1 MKQVV
6 VNKEDLRHNIN
17 KIKAYTKQTSGDN
30 YTIIGIVKGNGYGLG
45 LKQYARFLVDNGIN
59 FLAVAT
65 LEEAIELAS
74 EKICNNILLLSA
86 LNTEEELEEAVKN
99 NVIVTID
106 SRENSKILNEL
117 AQKGYNIRAHIKIDT
132 GFGRYGF
139 MYDNYDEIINS
150 IEDLDKNIK
159 VEGIFSHF
167 SIAYYKDNKHTKQQ
181 FDRFNEVINKL
192 EEKGIQIQ
200 LKHICNSPAFLNYPE
215 MHLNAA
221 RIGSAFVGR
230 VHSENNIG
238 LKRIGE
244 YQVSIAEIRNIP
256 KGFYIS
262 YLKAYK
268 TRRDTKIAVL
278 PIGYIDGYNVSAKMD
293 MFRLI
298 DKIRTIVRN
307 VKSLFKKQNLTVIIK
322 GKRYDVIG
330 TIRNVSYNN
339 RCNRWR
345 G

>member
-1 MKQVV
+1 MKQLV
-6 VNKEDLRHNIN
+6 VNKEDLMHNIN
-17 KIKAYTKQTSGDN
+17 KIRAYTKQTSGED

-45 LKQYARFLVDNGIN
+45 LKKYAKFLVDNGIS

-65 LEEAIELAS
+65 LEEAITLAS
-74 EKICNNILLLSA
+74 EKISNNILLMSA
-86 LNTEEELEEAVKN
+86 INERDELEEAIKN
-99 NVIVTID
+99 NIIVTLD
-106 SRENSKILNEL
+106 SVENSKMLNEL
-117 AQKGYNIRAHIKIDT
+117 AQKGYNIRVHIKIDT

-139 MYDNYDEIINS
+139 MYDNYDEIISS
-150 IEDLDKNIK
+150 ITSLDKDIK

-167 SIAYYKDNKHTKQQ
+167 SIAYYKNDEYTKQQ
-181 FDRFNEVINKL
+181 FERFSNVINKL
-192 EEKGIQIQ
+192 EENGIQIN

-215 MHLNAA
+215 MHLNSA

-238 LKRIGE
+238 LKKIGE

-268 TRRDTKIAVL
+268 TKRNTKIAIL
-278 PIGYIDGYNVSAKMD
+278 PIGYIDGYNVSARTD

-307 VKSLFKKQNLTVIIK
+307 VKSLFKKQNLTAVIK
-322 GKRYDVIG
+322 GKRYNIIG
-330 TIRNVSYNN
+330 TIRNVPYNS
-339 RCNRWR
+339 RCNGCRC
-345 G
+345 

>member
-1 MKQVV
+1 M
-6 VNKEDLRHNIN
+6 
-17 KIKAYTKQTSGDN
+17 
-30 YTIIGIVKGNGYGLG
+30 
-45 LKQYARFLVDNGIN
+45 
-59 FLAVAT
+59 
-65 LEEAIELAS
+65 
-74 EKICNNILLLSA
+74 
-86 LNTEEELEEAVKN
+86 
-99 NVIVTID
+99 D
-106 SRENSKILNEL
+106 SVENSKILNEL

-139 MYDNYDEIINS
+139 MYDNYDEIISS
-150 IEDLDKNIK
+150 ITSLDKAIK

-167 SIAYYKDNKHTKQQ
+167 SIAYYKNDEYTKQQ
-181 FDRFNEVINKL
+181 FERFNKVINKL

-215 MHLNAA
+215 MHLNSA

-238 LKRIGE
+238 LKKIGE

-262 YLKAYK
+262 YLKSYK
-268 TRRDTKIAVL
+268 TKRDTKIAVL

-307 VKSLFKKQNLTVIIK
+307 VKSLFRKQKLTAVIK

-330 TIRNVSYNN
+330 TIRNVPYNS
-339 RCNRWR
+339 RCNRCR
-345 G
+345 C